1 MAGNSSRRGA
11 VRKPSTKKAKVVG
24 AGGRNKSSLEGRG
37 PTPKAVDR
45 PYHPA
50 AKKAAAAKKSVAK
63 KAAPSKSAPPSRAKG
78 ASAAGGRA
86 EVGRAGRT
94 EGGRA
99 PASRGGAPASRG
111 GAPRAAASRG
121 GSTRSTSSRTSTSS
135 SRSTSSRTSTSS
147 RAPRKTGRPA
157 AGDWVIGRNATL
169 EALQAGIPVDA
180 VYVMTG
186 IDMDE
191 RIREVLDI
199 CRARRLNLLDAS
211 RSDLDRM
218 TNKSAHQGLAM
229 RVPAYTYADASTFPK
244 VALPLIMVL
253 DGITDTRN
261 LGAIIRSCAAFG
273 ATGVVISE
281 RRAASVT
288 PAAWKTSAGA
298 AARIPVAQV
307 TNIARTLKEYKQAG
321 CFVIGMDADGDDFI
335 HEAAAKLCDG
345 PTVIV
350 IGAEGD
356 GISRL
361 VRETC
366 DIIAQIP
373 MTTSTESLNAS
384 VAASVA
390 LYEAARVRR

>member
-63 KAAPSKSAPPSRAKG
+63 KAAPSKSAAPSRAKG
-78 ASAAGGRA
+78 ASVEGGRAAGGRA
-86 EVGRAGRT
+86 AGGRAGRT

-99 PASRGGAPASRG
+99 PASRGGAPAGRA

-121 GSTRSTSSRTSTSS
+121 GST
-135 SRSTSSRTSTSS
+135 RSTSSRTSTSS

>member
-63 KAAPSKSAPPSRAKG
+63 KAAPSKSAAPSRAKG

-99 PASRGGAPASRG
+99 PASRA

>member
-1 MAGNSSRRGA
+1 M
-11 VRKPSTKKAKVVG
+11 
-24 AGGRNKSSLEGRG
+24 
-37 PTPKAVDR
+37 
-45 PYHPA
+45 
-50 AKKAAAAKKSVAK
+50 
-63 KAAPSKSAPPSRAKG
+63 
-78 ASAAGGRA
+78 
-86 EVGRAGRT
+86 GRAGRT

-99 PASRGGAPASRG
+99 PASRA

-121 GSTRSTSSRTSTSS
+121 GST
-135 SRSTSSRTSTSS
+135 RSTSSRTSTSS

>member
-63 KAAPSKSAPPSRAKG
+63 KAAPSKSAAPSRAKG

-99 PASRGGAPASRG
+99 PASRA

-121 GSTRSTSSRTSTSS
+121 GST
-135 SRSTSSRTSTSS
+135 RSTSSRTSTSS